1 MPDISM
7 CTGIGCNMN
16 GGCYRA
22 MAKPSS
28 YQSYFATPPC
38 QSVGVCDFYWPTTK
52 PPFVKYD
59 NNENDIYFSP
69 DDWEDPILGI
79 INLGVL

>member
-7 CTGIGCNMN
+7 CPGDGCAMR

-22 MAKPSS
+22 MATPNS
-28 YQSYFATPPC
+28 YQTYLTTPPC
-38 QSVGVCDFYWPTTK
+38 TSVGVCDFYWPTIK

-59 NNENDIYFSP
+59 DQANNFYFSP
-69 DDWEDPILGI
+69 DDWEAPHLDV
-79 INLGVL
+79 INLGEL